1 MIDDDAALLDLAASP
16 SDDDARAVA
25 KAAAAAARN
34 APLRATAP
42 TAAHHLVPHIALPVS
57 VGLYAYG
64 ERAVGLWIRLR
75 RVLFSLPPVPVSV
88 IGARPYQAG
97 DVKSVRPPERHPR
110 GPPAG
115 DRGRVLVLDV
125 VHRDRL
131 LARARLRAVGRE
143 RGGGE
148 RAVRERGARRAA
160 LGLSARAA
168 PPRR

>member
-75 RVLFSLPPVPVSV
+75 RVLFS
-88 IGARPYQAG
+88 RPSQCQSLAHAPTRQAM
-97 DVKSVRPPERHPR
+97 
-110 GPPAG
+110 
-115 DRGRVLVLDV
+115 
-125 VHRDRL
+125 
-131 LARARLRAVGRE
+131 
-143 RGGGE
+143 
-148 RAVRERGARRAA
+148 
-160 LGLSARAA
+160 
-168 PPRR
+168 